1 MRFACDQERREAV
14 PRLLAGE
21 FQRSP
26 IGSPALRLAERRFAG
41 RHVSAGEGKRFLVL
55 GDLNLEVHQVA
66 DSEANL
72 GHRQIVLPRAAETLV
87 E

>member
-14 PRLLAGE
+14 PGLLAGE
-21 FQRSP
+21 LQRSTLDRMMLGYP
-26 IGSPALRLAERRFAG
+26 QRLLGVA
-41 RHVSAGEGKRFLVL
+41 HVSAGEGKRFLVL